1 MKKLTIFCTSIIMC
15 LAIVFGMAGCSD
27 GNTSNKIRL
36 NEVTHSIFYAPLYV
50 AINNGYFEDEGLEI
64 ELTNGGGA
72 DKVMTAL
79 VSGEADI
86 GLMGPEASIYVVQ
99 EGAKDK
105 PVVFGQLTKR
115 DGSFLMSHTAMPDFK
130 WSDLK
135 GKEIIGGRR
144 GGVPAMVLQYVL
156 EQNGLKVGDAL
167 SSTVDTILNLDVQF
181 NLVAAAF
188 EGKPNSYCTMFEPTA
203 SEYEVNGKGYIVAS
217 IGQASGEIPYTAFT
231 AKSSYLKSNA
241 KNAEKFLTAV
251 MNGYYYIMNNSLDA
265 VAQSLKPSFS
275 SASLESIKQAVS
287 QYKMIDAWN
296 NTPVMTQ
303 DSFDRLQTIMQN
315 AGELTNKVAFKD
327 VVDNSIAYKVMQ
339 SFN

>member
-1 MKKLTIFCTSIIMC
+1 MKKIFTICCGLIFSLAFVLT
-15 LAIVFGMAGCSD
+15 GCGSND
-27 GNTSNKIRL
+27 DNTIRL

-50 AINNGYFEDEGLEI
+50 AINNGYFEDEGLKI

-115 DGSFLMSHTAMPDFK
+115 DGSFLMSHTQDENFEWA
-130 WSDLK
+130 SLR

-144 GGVPAMVLQYVL
+144 GGVPAMVLEYVL
-156 EQNGLKVGDAL
+156 KQNGLKTGPEL
-167 SSTVDTILNLDVQF
+167 SDTVDTIFNLDVQF

-203 SEYEVNGKGYIVAS
+203 SDYVNNNKGYILAS
-217 IGQASGEIPYTAFT
+217 VGQASGEIPYTAFT
-231 AKSSYLKSNA
+231 TKTSYLKNNA
-241 KNAEKFLTAV
+241 DKCEKFLTA
-251 MNGYYYIMNNSLDA
+251 IMKAYNFIMTKSLDE

-275 SASLESIKQAVS
+275 DTSLDSIKQAIL
-287 QYKMIDAWN
+287 QYKSIDAWN
-296 NTPVMTQ
+296 DTPIMKAEA
-303 DSFDRLQTIMQN
+303 FDRLQTIMME
-315 AGELTNKVAFKD
+315 AGELKNKVNFES
-327 VVDNSIAYKVMQ
+327 VVNNEIAKKVAKNL
-339 SFN
+339 SK

>member
-1 MKKLTIFCTSIIMC
+1 MKKITIFCCSLVLS
-15 LAIVFGMAGCSD
+15 LAFVLVGCTD
-27 GNTSNKIRL
+27 TNDNKIRL

-50 AINNGYFEDEGLEI
+50 AINNGYFEEEGLEV

-115 DGSFLMSHTAMPDFK
+115 DGSFLMSHTAEPDFE
-130 WSDLK
+130 WTDLK

-144 GGVPAMVLQYVL
+144 GGVPAMVLEYVL
-156 EQNGLKVGDAL
+156 KQNGLKPGDAL
-167 SSTVDTILNLDVQF
+167 SDTVDTILNLDVQF

-203 SEYEVNGKGYIVAS
+203 SDYEVNSKGYIVAS
-217 IGQASGEIPYTAFT
+217 VGQASGEIPYTAFT
-231 AKSSYLKSNA
+231 AKSSYLKNNA
-241 KNAEKFLTAV
+241 KKCEKFLTAV
-251 MNGYYYIMNNSLDA
+251 MKGYYFIMNSSLDA
-265 VAQSLKPSFS
+265 VASSLKPSFS
-275 SASLESIKQAVS
+275 DTSLESIKTAVE
-287 QYKMIDAWN
+287 QYKLIDAWN
-296 NTPVMTQ
+296 NTPVMQ
-303 DSFDRLQTIMQN
+303 ADAFDRLQTIMMS
-315 AGELTNKVAFKD
+315 AGELDEKVSFSSVVNNDIAF
-327 VVDNSIAYKVMQ
+327 KVMQ
-339 SFN
+339 RFN

>member
-1 MKKLTIFCTSIIMC
+1 MKKISVFCCALILSFAFVLC
-15 LAIVFGMAGCSD
+15 GCTNNS
-27 GNTSNKIRL
+27 GNTIRL

-50 AINNGYFEDEGLEI
+50 AINNGYFEDEGIKI

-99 EGAKDK
+99 EGAQDK

-115 DGSFLMSHTAMPDFK
+115 DGSFLMSHTAEPNFE
-130 WSDLK
+130 WSSLR

-144 GGVPAMVLQYVL
+144 GGVPAMVLEYVL
-156 EQNGLKVGDAL
+156 KQNGLKTGPAL
-167 SSTVDTILNLDVQF
+167 SDTVDTIFNLDVQF

-203 SEYEVNGKGYIVAS
+203 SDYVKNNKGYIVAS
-217 IGQASGEIPYTAFT
+217 VGQASGEIPYTAFT
-231 AKSSYLKSNA
+231 AKSSYLKNNA
-241 KNAEKFLTAV
+241 DKCEKFLTAV
-251 MNGYYYIMNNSLDA
+251 MKGYNYIMTHTLDE

-275 SASLESIKQAVS
+275 DTSLDSIKQAVK
-287 QYKMIDAWN
+287 QYKEIDAWN
-296 NTPVMTQ
+296 ETPVMKAE
-303 DSFDRLQTIMQN
+303 SFNRLQTVMME
-315 AGELTNKVAFKD
+315 AGELTSKVAFSS
-327 VVDNSIAYKVMQ
+327 VVNNEIAIKVAQ
-339 SFN
+339 KFEAK